1 MDNVITSLIVLDG
14 RGGVDEYVG
23 GYSDWEARGGSLSDA
38 KAGAAAK
45 STQSATAVAVTQRKQ
60 DGPKPAKLSYK
71 DQRELGNLPARIE
84 KLEIQQAQ
92 LEKQISEPGF
102 YQSDRDS
109 IRKVM
114 QELEDLQVQLE
125 AAFARWSELEAARS
139 PID

>member
-1 MDNVITSLIVLDG
+1 
-14 RGGVDEYVG
+14 VDEYVG

-38 KAGAAAK
+38 RAGAAAK
-45 STQSATAVAVTQRKQ
+45 STQAATVGAVIKRKQ

-102 YQSDRDS
+102 YQSDRDRV
-109 IRKVM
+109 RKVM
-114 QELEDLQVQLE
+114 QELQDLQVQLE

-139 PID
+139 PKD